1 MEWKFSNAAAGSRS
15 SGKSLVVSHMI
26 DQSDQRP
33 KATVGRHVLTG
44 NAGAA
49 GGLPPPLSPLP
60 LQGEESSPRPD
71 DFFQQDSSST
81 PRLYSPLFSTSPLL
95 DHPVRLSDN
104 DCDLDFVHEGEGRY
118 TTRTD
123 GHLANMWSGARSEV
137 GLRGQAWRES
147 GYSKFMF
154 EVRILDEF
162 EVPAPERA
170 PSKRTSLCRVGWSC
184 RDTPTYALGLRRDS
198 WAFGATGWKSH
209 GGNFDKFGEEFHQ
222 GDIISC
228 AFDLE
233 TKQVSYAK
241 NGRSLGTAFTIDP
254 ASFERGIYPHVM
266 LLNVRV
272 EVLFA
277 CRCRLPV
284 SFPCH
289 CLHGHDFRD
298 FLPFEAAIDLGLTTS
313 PELPHQH
320 PEVHILVGLPKVGKT
335 AWAEEHMKKHPE
347 KHFYVLSTNE
357 IMSRYHHIK
366 TFPNKD
372 S

>member
-123 GHLANMWSGARSEV
+123 GHLT
-137 GLRGQAWRES
+137 Q
-147 GYSKFMF
+147 
-154 EVRILDEF
+154 
-162 EVPAPERA
+162 
-170 PSKRTSLCRVGWSC
+170 
-184 RDTPTYALGLRRDS
+184 
-198 WAFGATGWKSH
+198 
-209 GGNFDKFGEEFHQ
+209 
-222 GDIISC
+222 
-228 AFDLE
+228 
-233 TKQVSYAK
+233 
-241 NGRSLGTAFTIDP
+241 
-254 ASFERGIYPHVM
+254 
-266 LLNVRV
+266 
-272 EVLFA
+272 
-277 CRCRLPV
+277 
-284 SFPCH
+284 
-289 CLHGHDFRD
+289 
-298 FLPFEAAIDLGLTTS
+298 
-313 PELPHQH
+313 
-320 PEVHILVGLPKVGKT
+320 
-335 AWAEEHMKKHPE
+335 
-347 KHFYVLSTNE
+347 
-357 IMSRYHHIK
+357 
-366 TFPNKD
+366 
-372 S
+372 